1 LKVDGSA
8 QFGIDVRVP
17 DMLVGTIAASPV
29 FGGKLKSVD
38 HTPAL
43 RVKGVKSVV
52 KLGDAVAVL
61 GEGYWP
67 CKKGLEA

>member
-1 LKVDGSA
+1 
-8 QFGIDVRVP
+8 
-17 DMLVGTIAASPV
+17 MLVGTIAASPV